1 MNKFRLQSIVFVLTA
16 FMLGCN
22 EFIMI
27 GIISDIAHQF
37 NVSIAVVGYLVTI
50 FATVYA
56 ISTPLI
62 TIFTNRFNRFKTL
75 MVLMLVFL
83 IGNTATAL
91 APNYF
96 MLVVARMVTAAVAG
110 SIISLIMTFA
120 SSVAPM
126 DKRPALISWI
136 FSGFSIASVFG
147 VPIGT
152 AISTAYGW
160 RNAFLI
166 VSVISVLT
174 LGLLFWLL
182 PRQIKQVTSSL
193 GKQLSLMK
201 DPRVYDGVVLV
212 LFGAAAM
219 YGYYTY
225 IRPLLTT
232 ELGFSLSSL
241 NWLLFL
247 LGLMSIFSNQLS
259 GQLASHGGLVHMP
272 KVYILEIALLFILPF
287 TLHLAIFGLVV
298 LLVLSLI
305 TSVLNSPIQLHFLN
319 VAEQDYPQSIV
330 LASSLNSIFFNFGI
344 SLGSATS
351 STMVDVAGVH
361 NISFG
366 AGIFALIAL
375 VMVVLL
381 NRAIKRHQ
389 QASRSH
395 DVEF

>member
-1 MNKFRLQSIVFVLTA
+1 
-16 FMLGCN
+16 
-22 EFIMI
+22 MI

>member
-1 MNKFRLQSIVFVLTA
+1 MNKYRLQSIVFVLTA

-37 NVSIAVVGYLVTI
+37 NVSIAIVGYLVTI

-62 TIFTNRFNRFKTL
+62 TMFTNNFNRFKTL
-75 MVLMLVFL
+75 MVLMVIFL
-83 IGNTATAL
+83 IGNTATGL

-96 MLVVARMVTAAVAG
+96 TLILARMLTAAVAG

-120 SSVAPM
+120 SSVAPRE
-126 DKRPALISWI
+126 KRPALISWI

-166 VSVISVLT
+166 VTVISVIT
-174 LGLLFWLL
+174 LVSLFLLL
-182 PRQIKQVTSSL
+182 PRDIKQVSGSMRN
-193 GKQLSLMK
+193 QLTLMK
-201 DPRVYDGVVLV
+201 DSRIYLGVILV
-212 LFGAAAM
+212 LFGAATM

-232 ELGFSLSSL
+232 ELGFSLNSL

-259 GQLASHGGLVHMP
+259 GQIASHGGLRKMP
-272 KVYILEIALLFILPF
+272 GVYVAEIILLAVLPF
-287 TLHLAIFGLVV
+287 TLHLQIPGLLV

-305 TSVLNSPIQLHFLN
+305 TSMLNSPIQLHFLN

-351 STMVDVAGVH
+351 STMVDMAGVH
-361 NISFG
+361 NIGFG
-366 AGIFALIAL
+366 AAVYALIAL
-375 VMVVLL
+375 VMVILL
-381 NRAIKRHQ
+381 NKAIKSH
-389 QASRSH
+389 SNFGSSH
-395 DVEF
+395 DLDI

>member
-16 FMLGCN
+16 FMLGCS

-351 STMVDVAGVH
+351 STIVDVAGVH

-366 AGIFALIAL
+366 AGVFALLAL

>member
-174 LGLLFWLL
+174 LVLLFWLL

-272 KVYILEIALLFILPF
+272 KVYILEIALLFILPL

-366 AGIFALIAL
+366 AGVFALIAL

-381 NRAIKRHQ
+381 NRAIKRYQ

>member
-272 KVYILEIALLFILPF
+272 KVYILEIALLFILPL

-366 AGIFALIAL
+366 AGVFALIAL

>member
-62 TIFTNRFNRFKTL
+62 TIFTNRFSRFKTL

-366 AGIFALIAL
+366 AGVFALIAL

>member
-272 KVYILEIALLFILPF
+272 KVYILEITLLFILPF

-366 AGIFALIAL
+366 AGVFALIAL

>member
-1 MNKFRLQSIVFVLTA
+1 
-16 FMLGCN
+16 
-22 EFIMI
+22 
-27 GIISDIAHQF
+27 
-37 NVSIAVVGYLVTI
+37 
-50 FATVYA
+50 
-56 ISTPLI
+56 
-62 TIFTNRFNRFKTL
+62 
-75 MVLMLVFL
+75 
-83 IGNTATAL
+83 
-91 APNYF
+91 
-96 MLVVARMVTAAVAG
+96 
-110 SIISLIMTFA
+110 
-120 SSVAPM
+120 
-126 DKRPALISWI
+126 
-136 FSGFSIASVFG
+136 
-147 VPIGT
+147 
-152 AISTAYGW
+152 
-160 RNAFLI
+160 
-166 VSVISVLT
+166 
-174 LGLLFWLL
+174 
-182 PRQIKQVTSSL
+182 
-193 GKQLSLMK
+193 
-201 DPRVYDGVVLV
+201 
-212 LFGAAAM
+212 M

-366 AGIFALIAL
+366 AGVFALIAL

-381 NRAIKRHQ
+381 NRAIKRYQ

>member
-201 DPRVYDGVVLV
+201 DLRVYDGVVLV

-272 KVYILEIALLFILPF
+272 KVYILEIALLFILPL

-366 AGIFALIAL
+366 AGVFALIAL

-381 NRAIKRHQ
+381 NRAIKRYQ

>member
-56 ISTPLI
+56 VSTPLI

-75 MVLMLVFL
+75 MVLMVIFLV
-83 IGNTATAL
+83 GNTATAL

-174 LGLLFWLL
+174 LILLFLLL

-259 GQLASHGGLVHMP
+259 GQLAAHGGLIHMP

-287 TLHLAIFGLVV
+287 TLHMAIPGLIV

-305 TSVLNSPIQLHFLN
+305 TSTLNSPIQLHFLN

-366 AGIFALIAL
+366 AGVFALIAL
-375 VMVVLL
+375 VMVLLL
-381 NRAIKRHQ
+381 NRAIKRHRQ
-389 QASRSH
+389 VSRSH
-395 DVEF
+395 DIEF

>member
-272 KVYILEIALLFILPF
+272 KVYILEIALLFVLPF

-366 AGIFALIAL
+366 AGVFALIAL

>member
-1 MNKFRLQSIVFVLTA
+1 
-16 FMLGCN
+16 
-22 EFIMI
+22 
-27 GIISDIAHQF
+27 
-37 NVSIAVVGYLVTI
+37 
-50 FATVYA
+50 
-56 ISTPLI
+56 
-62 TIFTNRFNRFKTL
+62 

-201 DPRVYDGVVLV
+201 DLRVYDGVVLV

-272 KVYILEIALLFILPF
+272 KVYVLEIALLFILPL

-366 AGIFALIAL
+366 AGVFALIAL

-381 NRAIKRHQ
+381 NRAIKRYQ

>member
-201 DPRVYDGVVLV
+201 DHGCTTGWCWYCS
-212 LFGAAAM
+212 A
-219 YGYYTY
+219 
-225 IRPLLTT
+225 PLRCMGIT
-232 ELGFSLSSL
+232 
-241 NWLLFL
+241 
-247 LGLMSIFSNQLS
+247 
-259 GQLASHGGLVHMP
+259 P
-272 KVYILEIALLFILPF
+272 
-287 TLHLAIFGLVV
+287 IFGR
-298 LLVLSLI
+298 
-305 TSVLNSPIQLHFLN
+305 F
-319 VAEQDYPQSIV
+319 
-330 LASSLNSIFFNFGI
+330 
-344 SLGSATS
+344 
-351 STMVDVAGVH
+351 
-361 NISFG
+361 
-366 AGIFALIAL
+366 
-375 VMVVLL
+375 
-381 NRAIKRHQ
+381 
-389 QASRSH
+389 
-395 DVEF
+395 

>member
-366 AGIFALIAL
+366 AGVFALLAL

>member
-166 VSVISVLT
+166 VSVIGVLT

-232 ELGFSLSSL
+232 ELGFSSSSL

-366 AGIFALIAL
+366 AGVFALLAL

>member
-201 DPRVYDGVVLV
+201 DLRVYDGVVLV

-351 STMVDVAGVH
+351 STIVDVAGVH

-366 AGIFALIAL
+366 AGVFALLAL

>member
-1 MNKFRLQSIVFVLTA
+1 
-16 FMLGCN
+16 
-22 EFIMI
+22 
-27 GIISDIAHQF
+27 
-37 NVSIAVVGYLVTI
+37 VSIAVVGYLVTI

-62 TIFTNRFNRFKTL
+62 TIFTNRFSRFKTL

-366 AGIFALIAL
+366 AGVFALIAL

>member
-62 TIFTNRFNRFKTL
+62 TIFTNRFKTL

>member
-366 AGIFALIAL
+366 AGVFALIAL

>member
-62 TIFTNRFNRFKTL
+62 TIFTNRFSRFKTL

-272 KVYILEIALLFILPF
+272 KVYILEIALLFILPL

-366 AGIFALIAL
+366 AGVFALIAL

-381 NRAIKRHQ
+381 NRAIKPHQ

>member
-201 DPRVYDGVVLV
+201 DLRVYDGVVLV

-259 GQLASHGGLVHMP
+259 GQLASHGGLIHMP
-272 KVYILEIALLFILPF
+272 KVYILEIALLFILPL

-366 AGIFALIAL
+366 AGVFALIAL

-381 NRAIKRHQ
+381 NRAIKRYQ

>member
-232 ELGFSLSSL
+232 KLGFSLSSL

-366 AGIFALIAL
+366 AGVFALIAL

>member
-351 STMVDVAGVH
+351 STIVDVAGVH

-366 AGIFALIAL
+366 AGVFALLAL

>member
-1 MNKFRLQSIVFVLTA
+1 MQSIVFVLTA

-201 DPRVYDGVVLV
+201 DLRVYDGVVLV

-272 KVYILEIALLFILPF
+272 KVYILEIALLFILPL

-366 AGIFALIAL
+366 AGVFALIAL

-381 NRAIKRHQ
+381 NRAIKRYQ